1 MWSLA
6 GNLAVDQPIQQF
18 VLGTRK
24 RGLQLLWLGTRVSA
38 AGGSSFFGFGKLSSG
53 FVLGVRSL

>member
-24 RGLQLLWLGTRVSA
+24 RGLQPLWLGTSARA
-38 AGGSSFFGFGKLSSG
+38 AGESSG
-53 FVLGVRSL
+53 FGFVTYFVP